1 MRKLLLIS
9 FLLLACGGAD
19 ETAPQAQVDSTG
31 VIEPSFSI
39 GEEMGDSTVVF
50 GALETVIYDSRGN
63 IAALDMGMANVR
75 IFSPEGEYLRTIGRR
90 GNGPGEFQRPLGMVL
105 LGTGSIGVMDP
116 WGEGFTEI
124 TSNYEQAGV
133 LMEIHSNVHLGMC
146 GVDSTDII
154 GIRAG
159 ERTSDE
165 PSVPFVIGRYSLS
178 TEPSVIYWRK
188 EFPALTMEDLAEA
201 MREYAAIAFTADP
214 ASGDVYVCPYVENR
228 YEITRCSDAGEVL
241 NTIAMEIPAVDK
253 TEEEVAVEAEYLRA
267 RITALNGSDMGI
279 DITPYPERRSVSSM
293 GVDGHGCLWVRRG
306 TEEEALLDRWTPE
319 GELLGTYRVPDSNLY
334 WRFSF
339 CRQGILAFNEN
350 PDEYQQIFVMEYP
363 PMNRSVTLN

>member
-1 MRKLLLIS
+1 MRKILFLP

-19 ETAPQAQVDSTG
+19 ETASQAGEDLTG
-31 VIEPSFSI
+31 VIEPLFTI
-39 GEEMGDSTVVF
+39 GREIGDSTVVF
-50 GALETVIYDSRGN
+50 GALETVIYDSQGN

-75 IFSPEGEYLRTIGRR
+75 IFSPEGEYLMTIGRR

-105 LGTGSIGVMDP
+105 LGTGSLGVMDP

-124 TSNYEQAGV
+124 TASYEQTGV

-154 GIRAG
+154 GIRTG

-188 EFPALTMEDLAEA
+188 EFPALTMADVAEA
-201 MREYAAIAFTADP
+201 MREYDAVAFTADP
-214 ASGDVYVCPYVENR
+214 ETGDVYVCPYVNNL
-228 YEITRCSDAGEVL
+228 YEITRYSAAGEVL
-241 NTIAMEIPAVDK
+241 NTISMEIPSVDK
-253 TEEEVAVEAEYLRA
+253 TEEEMAVEAEYLRA
-267 RITALNGSDMGI
+267 RIAALNGSDMGI
-279 DITPYPERRSVSSM
+279 DIPPYSKRRSVSSM
-293 GVDGHGCLWVRRG
+293 GVDGEGCLWVRRG
-306 TEEEALLDRWTPE
+306 TEEEAVLDRWTPR
-319 GELLGTYRVPDSNLY
+319 GELLGTYRVPGSNLY

-350 PDEYQQIFVMEYP
+350 PDDYQQIFVMDYP
-363 PMNRSVTLN
+363 PLD